1 MPLTMSLNVSKKTAI
16 RACSALALGASVLA
30 MTGGPAFAV
39 KCSNDGKAYGQ
50 WVEAFS
56 QEAAGQGIGKR
67 ALSALANT
75 KYSKAT
81 ISADRNQKS
90 FKLSLEQFM
99 KVRGGNAIISKGKS
113 LKKSNAA
120 LFASLEKRY
129 GVPAGPLLAIWG
141 METGFGGFMG
151 NENVLSATATLAY
164 DCRRS
169 EFFTGHLY
177 ALLQL
182 IDRGTVSADAKGAK
196 HGELGHTQF
205 LPGSV
210 LRYGVDGDGNGSVNM
225 NSKADALAS
234 TANFLRGHGWSSG
247 AGYQPGQSNFGAIQG
262 WNAAGVYQKAIA
274 LIAAEIDAG

>member
-1 MPLTMSLNVSKKTAI
+1 MTQKTNRTMLGAI
-16 RACSALALGASVLA
+16 ALGLI
-30 MTGGPAFAV
+30 MITGAAEAA
-39 KCSNDGKAYGQ
+39 KCSNDGGAYAK
-50 WVEAFS
+50 WVEQTTA
-56 QEAAGQGIGKR
+56 EAASQGIGQR

-75 KYSKAT
+75 RYSKAT

-90 FKLSLEQFM
+90 FKLSFDQFM
-99 KVRGGNAIISKGKS
+99 KVRGGAAIISKGKS
-113 LKKSNAA
+113 MRKANAA
-120 LFASLEKRY
+120 MFDSIEKRF

-151 NENVLSATATLAY
+151 NENVLSATATLSY

-182 IDRGTVSADAKGAK
+182 IDAGTVSPSATGAK

-205 LPGSV
+205 LPANV
-210 LRYGVDGDGNGSVNM
+210 LRYGVDGDGSGGVNM

-234 TANFLRGHGWSSG
+234 TANFLKGKGWSRG
-247 AGYQPGQSNFGAIQG
+247 GGYQPGEANFGAIQG
-262 WNAAGVYQKAIA
+262 WNAATVYQKAIA
-274 LIAAEIDAG
+274 YIGSQIDG

>member
-1 MPLTMSLNVSKKTAI
+1 MGRFAAFASAAAMTLGITVFSAP
-16 RACSALALGASVLA
+16 ALAVE
-30 MTGGPAFAV
+30 
-39 KCSNDGKAYGQ
+39 CSNTGAAYGA
-50 WVEAFS
+50 WLERFS
-56 QEAAGQGIGKR
+56 AEAAQRGIGKR
-67 ALSALANT
+67 ALGALAQT

-90 FKLSLEQFM
+90 FKLSFNEFM
-99 KVRGGNAIISKGKS
+99 RVRGGEAIISKGRS

-120 LFASLEKRY
+120 LFAGLEKRY

-177 ALLQL
+177 ALLEL
-182 IDRGTVSADAKGAK
+182 IDAGVVSPAAKGAK

-210 LRYGVDGDGNGSVNM
+210 LRYGVDGDGNGRIDM

-234 TANFLRGHGWSSG
+234 TANFLRGHGWSAG
-247 AGYQPGQSNFGAIQG
+247 GGYQPGEGNFGAIQG

-274 LIAAEIDAG
+274 HIAANIDG

>member
-1 MPLTMSLNVSKKTAI
+1 MA
-16 RACSALALGASVLA
+16 RSAARHV
-30 MTGGPAFAV
+30 AFASAAAITLGMFAFSV
-39 KCSNDGKAYGQ
+39 PAHAVECSNTGAAYGQ
-50 WVEAFS
+50 WLERFS
-56 QEAAGQGIGKR
+56 AEAAQRGIGNR
-67 ALSALANT
+67 ALGALAQT
-75 KYSKAT
+75 RYSKAT

-90 FKLSLEQFM
+90 FKLSFNEFM
-99 KVRGGNAIISKGKS
+99 RVRGGDAIISKGRS

-120 LFASLEKRY
+120 LFDRIEKRY

-151 NENVLSATATLAY
+151 SENVLSATATLAY

-182 IDRGTVSADAKGAK
+182 IDAGAVSASAKGAK

-210 LRYGVDGDGNGSVNM
+210 LRYGVDGDGDGSLNM
-225 NSKADALAS
+225 NSKADALTS
-234 TANFLRGHGWSSG
+234 TANFLVGHGWSRG
-247 AGYQPGQSNFGAIQG
+247 GGYQPGEGNFGAIQG

-274 LIAAEIDAG
+274 HIAARIDG

>member
-1 MPLTMSLNVSKKTAI
+1 MAGKGRGSAAVKTAGLLQGLVLI
-16 RACSALALGASVLA
+16 GLVLGGTGISGHSALAAQ
-30 MTGGPAFAV
+30 
-39 KCSNDGKAYGQ
+39 CSNDGAAYGQ
-50 WVEAFS
+50 WLENTIAEAGNS
-56 QEAAGQGIGKR
+56 GIGSK
-67 ALSALANT
+67 ALSALAKT
-75 KYSKAT
+75 SYSKAT

-90 FKLSLEQFM
+90 FKLSFDQFM
-99 KVRGGNAIISKGKS
+99 KVRGGAAIIAKGKS

-120 LFASLEKRY
+120 LFQSIESRY
-129 GVPAGPLLAIWG
+129 GVPAGPILAIWG
-141 METGFGGFMG
+141 METGFGSFMG

-182 IDRGTVSADAKGAK
+182 IDRGSVSPASKGAK

-210 LRYGVDGDGNGSVNM
+210 LRYGVDADGGGVNM

-234 TANFLRGHGWSSG
+234 TANFLVGHGWTPG
-247 AGYQPGQSNFGAIQG
+247 AGYQPGEGNFAAIQG

-274 LIAAEIDAG
+274 YIGSQIDG